1 MTIAM
6 TPTTTVT
13 IRRAQAA
20 DIPFLGWVMYTAARS
35 HLTTCPWSAIFGT
48 DEAET
53 REILERL
60 AETAAAHWCHV
71 SKFWIAE
78 TDGTPAAAMA
88 GFVPAIEGTPALVE
102 AAFELAQTDLR
113 YPPERLRAIGQR
125 LDIASEG
132 LPEDLPG
139 IWAVE
144 NVAVLPE
151 HRGKGLIDCLFERVL
166 EDGRHNGFTRA
177 QILCLIGNERGQ
189 RAWERNGFKVLS
201 QRTSPAFDT
210 LIGTPGAK
218 LMARD
223 L

>member
-88 GFVPAIEGTPALVE
+88 GFVPAISSEK
-102 AAFELAQTDLR
+102 
-113 YPPERLRAIGQR
+113 PERGRSPGRFDPRGRTVKPRSRRARSSSAARPRPRPPRRTCDALRRR
-125 LDIASEG
+125 LVRRSG
-132 LPEDLPG
+132 
-139 IWAVE
+139 
-144 NVAVLPE
+144 
-151 HRGKGLIDCLFERVL
+151 
-166 EDGRHNGFTRA
+166 
-177 QILCLIGNERGQ
+177 
-189 RAWERNGFKVLS
+189 
-201 QRTSPAFDT
+201 
-210 LIGTPGAK
+210 
-218 LMARD
+218 
-223 L
+223 